1 MMQRLPLRRPKMQ
14 ECKYTVTRNDIK
26 NKDYNICDHQSYQK
40 GDTFK
45 VDTKKLVAAFI
56 SSFR

>member
-1 MMQRLPLRRPKMQ
+1 MQ

-26 NKDYNICDHQSYQK
+26 NKDYNICNYQSYQK